1 MRNIPE
7 LISRLRDYQECHDG
21 DVDEAADAL
30 EEMYNEREYESC
42 MSLYVDEYGKSVE
55 LLLDTSITTYAEW
68 IPGEG
73 GDISL
78 IRCQETKKVVGVY
91 LPLLRTNLCVGH
103 TGPMC
108 INTGF
113 EKKK

>member
-1 MRNIPE
+1 MSEKMVNFIENIIKRKLTE
-7 LISRLRDYQECHDG
+7 KESILWGNLKTLDNID
-21 DVDEAADAL
+21 
-30 EEMYNEREYESC
+30 SC
-42 MSLYVDEYGKSVE
+42 MSLYVDEKNQSVE
-55 LLLDTSITTYAEW
+55 LLLDTSIATYAEW

-78 IRCQETKKVVGVY
+78 IRCRETKKVVGVY
-91 LPLLRTNLCVGH
+91 LPLLRTNLCIGH

>member
-1 MRNIPE
+1 MRNIPN
-7 LISRLRDYQECHDG
+7 LISRLRNYQECHDG

-30 EEMYNEREYESC
+30 EEMYDSC
-42 MSLYVDEYGKSVE
+42 MSLHVDEKNKSVE
-55 LLLDTSITTYAEW
+55 LLLDTSIATYAEW

-78 IRCQETKKVVGVY
+78 IRCRETKRVVGVY

-113 EKKK
+113 KKNVL